1 MTVLVQITVR
11 ATPRTEQLQ
20 DLAQTGPGRLETR
33 SASQPGSRSRHERV
47 AARHRLS
54 GWWSV
59 GGRRVGLVVVLNL
72 RR

>member
-1 MTVLVQITVR
+1 MTVLVQIAVR
-11 ATPRTEQLQ
+11 AAPRTEQLQ

-33 SASQPGSRSRHERV
+33 SASQPGSCCRHGRV
-47 AARHRLS
+47 AARHRLG

-59 GGRRVGLVVVLNL
+59 GGRRVGLVVVFNL